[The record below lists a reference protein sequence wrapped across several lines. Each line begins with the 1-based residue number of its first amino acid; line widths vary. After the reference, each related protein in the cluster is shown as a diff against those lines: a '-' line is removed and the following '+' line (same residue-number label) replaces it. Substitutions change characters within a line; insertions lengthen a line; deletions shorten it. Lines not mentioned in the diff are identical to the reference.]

1 MKSYT
6 KKQSNN
12 KRQFERL
19 DAKFQVSLFY
29 GNIVYPGM
37 VTNLSENGMYISTR
51 RKLPVDAMLVTFL
64 MIGDEPLKLPIQ
76 IMRSSNSVD
85 MNDSPDNGL
94 GVQLITCSENYLD
107 FFDKY
112 RASTQQLKLAI

>member
-29 GNIVYPGM
+29 GNIVYPGI
-37 VTNLSENGMYISTR
+37 VTDLSENGMFISTGR
-51 RKLPVDAMLVTFL
+51 DIPKDTMLFTSL
-64 MIGDEPLKLPIQ
+64 MVGEEPLNLPIQ
-76 IMRSSNSVD
+76 IMRSVNSVD
-85 MNDSPDNGL
+85 KNDSSNSGL
-94 GVQLITCSENYLD
+94 GAQILTCSENYLD

-112 RASTQQLKLAI
+112 RASTQQLKLVM